1 MLWQKGGSTVT
12 IRELCEKEV
21 VQLEQ
26 GVCLGRADDLEF
38 DPATAQLQCLILL
51 GRPRLLGLLGR
62 DESLTIPWRSKQSAR
77 MPFWCIPPCRQHR
90 QHLTASGSNCVQ
102 SWVCEK

>member
-1 MLWQKGGSTVT
+1 MLWQKGESAVT

-38 DPATAQLQCLILL
+38 DPATAQLQSLILL

-62 DESLTIPWRSKQSAR
+62 DESLIIPWQEIETIGTDAILVHTAVPEAPAASRG
-77 MPFWCIPPCRQHR
+77 FWQQLRAK
-90 QHLTASGSNCVQ
+90 LGL
-102 SWVCEK
+102 

>member
-1 MLWQKGGSTVT
+1 MLWQKGGEHRDDPGIV
-12 IRELCEKEV
+12 REGGRSAGA
-21 VQLEQ
+21 

-62 DESLTIPWRSKQSAR
+62 DESLTIPWREIETIGTDAILVHTAV
-77 MPFWCIPPCRQHR
+77 PAAPAAPHGFWQQLRAK
-90 QHLTASGSNCVQ
+90 LGL
-102 SWVCEK
+102 

>member
-1 MLWQKGGSTVT
+1 MLWQKGESAVT

-38 DPATAQLQCLILL
+38 DPATAQLQSLILL
-51 GRPRLLGLLGR
+51 GRPRLFGLLGR
-62 DESLTIPWRSKQSAR
+62 DESLTIPWREIETIGMDAILVHTTV
-77 MPFWCIPPCRQHR
+77 PAAPAAPHCFWQQQRAK
-90 QHLTASGSNCVQ
+90 LGL
-102 SWVCEK
+102 

>member
-1 MLWQKGGSTVT
+1 MT

-38 DPATAQLQCLILL
+38 DPATAQLQSLILL
-51 GRPRLLGLLGR
+51 GRPRLGR
-62 DESLTIPWRSKQSAR
+62 DESLTIPWREIETIGTDAILVHTAVPAAPAAPR
-77 MPFWCIPPCRQHR
+77 GFWQQLRAK
-90 QHLTASGSNCVQ
+90 LGL
-102 SWVCEK
+102 

>member
-1 MLWQKGGSTVT
+1 MT

-62 DESLTIPWRSKQSAR
+62 D
-77 MPFWCIPPCRQHR
+77 
-90 QHLTASGSNCVQ
+90 TASGSNCVQ

>member
-1 MLWQKGGSTVT
+1 MLWQKGESAVT

-62 DESLTIPWRSKQSAR
+62 DESLTIPWREIETQ
-77 MPFWCIPPCRQHR
+77 FWCILLCQKHR
-90 QHLTASGSNCVQ
+90 QHLTASGSSCGQ
-102 SWVCEK
+102 SLVCEK

>member
-1 MLWQKGGSTVT
+1 MLWQKGESAVT

-51 GRPRLLGLLGR
+51 GRPRLLGLLVR
-62 DESLTIPWRSKQSAR
+62 DESLTIPWREIETIGTDAVLVHTQLPSAAPSKPGLWQSLRAR
-77 MPFWCIPPCRQHR
+77 
-90 QHLTASGSNCVQ
+90 LGL
-102 SWVCEK
+102 